1 MAGNTQ
7 TPAGWRE
14 VRLGD
19 VARERNQRA
28 NSALRADVL
37 SITNDLGFVQ
47 SRQKFDRQV
56 FSQDTS
62 NYKVVRRG
70 DIAYNPARL
79 NVGSIGILTNPEI
92 GIVSP
97 MYVVFESDTTQSLPE
112 FLFRLLRL
120 PSLFATYRRFGE
132 GTVRSS
138 IGFHL
143 LRMR

>member
-1 MAGNTQ
+1 MAGKTQ
-7 TPAGWRE
+7 TPARWRV

-28 NSALRADVL
+28 NSGLRADVL
-37 SITNDLGFVQ
+37 SITNDFGFVQ

-79 NVGSIGILTNPEI
+79 NVGSTGILTDPEI

-97 MYVVFESDTTQSLPE
+97 IYVKELYD
-112 FLFRLLRL
+112 
-120 PSLFATYRRFGE
+120 
-132 GTVRSS
+132 VRD
-138 IGFHL
+138 
-143 LRMR
+143 